1 MTKTWLI
8 TGTSSGFGKALAT
21 LVAQTD
27 GQRLLATARKMA
39 DLDYLDTFDHGQ
51 ITKVILDVTNDTE
64 VAALSD
70 KISAVGGVDVLVN
83 NAGLGYFA
91 TTEEGQAADVRH
103 LFDVNFFGLAAVTKV
118 VLPFMRAARQGVIV
132 NISSVLGL
140 TSLPTLGYYS
150 ASKYAVEGYSEGLR
164 QEVAPLGIQVM
175 LAEPSGART
184 NWAGT
189 SGKHIVPALAD
200 YQAFKANVVGAKNG
214 AGHEPGNPVKIA
226 QLILDSVLN
235 EAQVPLH
242 LPLGAFAT
250 NAAQEHLTAVL
261 NEVTAR
267 RDTSLKADD

>member
-1 MTKTWLI
+1 
-8 TGTSSGFGKALAT
+8 
-21 LVAQTD
+21 
-27 GQRLLATARKMA
+27 
-39 DLDYLDTFDHGQ
+39 
-51 ITKVILDVTNDTE
+51 
-64 VAALSD
+64 
-70 KISAVGGVDVLVN
+70 
-83 NAGLGYFA
+83 
-91 TTEEGQAADVRH
+91 
-103 LFDVNFFGLAAVTKV
+103 
-118 VLPFMRAARQGVIV
+118 
-132 NISSVLGL
+132 
-140 TSLPTLGYYS
+140 
-150 ASKYAVEGYSEGLR
+150 
-164 QEVAPLGIQVM
+164 M